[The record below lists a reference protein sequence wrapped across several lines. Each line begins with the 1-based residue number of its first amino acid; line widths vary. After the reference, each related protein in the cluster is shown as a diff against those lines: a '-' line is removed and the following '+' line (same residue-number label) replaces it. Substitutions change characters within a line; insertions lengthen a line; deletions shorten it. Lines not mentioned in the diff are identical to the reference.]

1 MQQQLLIY
9 PTISNTVFLD
19 YRKMCYKIAANFE
32 SKLSRVLL
40 LGSGS
45 LIVVGAMYKVYA
57 RYNNNAIEV
66 EKSRDSDDAD
76 YIPAANKS
84 DGSNEK
90 NKNSDDEETKDDKHI
105 ITETKIKTTFSDVI
119 GHDGAKR
126 NLDEYIQFLYHKDKF
141 EAIGGIVSKGCMIV
155 GKSGVGKTH
164 LVRSMAGQAGVRL
177 YEIFSY
183 DDKDGTYYCNGVKFY
198 DIEYVFFTAKINSP
212 SIIFLD
218 DINKNGWTEKGFL
231 FEMDKLDIKDGV
243 IIMASAEEKDDVP
256 ESFFKSKRFDHIVNL
271 FQPDDYLE
279 RVEILSYFLSK
290 MTHSLDVDLLART
303 IPLFTEDKSPKNL
316 KYILNR
322 AAMKSAMENNPRI
335 SMKTVEMVML
345 EMEMGPE
352 KNSASRDKDCEKAVA
367 YHEAGHTLVRYYSK
381 HALPLFIVTITRHG
395 RMGGF
400 SSCLPSKDRFLRSKR
415 FYLADIDICLGGR
428 VGEEILLGED
438 GVSDGKHG
446 LAIIYEIVTYA

>member
-1 MQQQLLIY
+1 MY
-9 PTISNTVFLD
+9 N
-19 YRKMCYKIAANFE
+19 KIAANLG
-32 SKLSRVLL
+32 SKFSRVLW

-45 LIVVGAMYKVYA
+45 MVVIWAMYKAYKYTH
-57 RYNNNAIEV
+57 RTGHNEIAIEF
-66 EKSRDSDDAD
+66 ENSRDSNDAESVLGT
-76 YIPAANKS
+76 KES
-84 DGSNEK
+84 DGNNEK
-90 NKNSDDEETKDDKHI
+90 IENSGAEETKDDKPI
-105 ITETKIKTTFSDVI
+105 VTETKIETTFSDVI
-119 GHDGAKR
+119 GHDAAKR

-141 EAIGGIVSKGCMIV
+141 EAIGGIVSKGCMII

-164 LVRSMAGQAGVRL
+164 LVRSMAGQARIRL

-183 DDKDGTYYCNGVKFY
+183 DDKDGSYYCNGKKIY
-198 DIEYVFFTAKINSP
+198 DIKYVFITAKINSP

-290 MTHSLDVDLLART
+290 MTHSLDVDILART
-303 IPLFTEDKSPKNL
+303 IPIFTEDKSPKNL

-322 AAMKSAMENNPRI
+322 AAMKSAMENNTRL

-352 KNSASRDKDCEKAVA
+352 KNSTSRDRDYDKSVA

-381 HALPLFIVTITRHG
+381 HALPVFNSTITAHG

-400 SSCLPSKDRFLRSKR
+400 SSCLPSKDRFLRSKK
-415 FYLADIDICLGGR
+415 FLLADIDICLGGR
-428 VGEEILLGED
+428 VGEEILLGKD